1 MSKDH
6 IEVRGA
12 EEHNL
17 KDVDVSIPREELT
30 VVTGLSGSGKSS
42 LAFETVY
49 AEGQRRYIESL
60 SAYARNFL
68 GQMDKPQVENVEGL
82 SPAISIDQKNAA
94 NNPRSTVGTVTELH
108 DYLRLLYARVGT
120 PHCPECGREV
130 GEQSASNMVSR
141 IVALPEGTKA
151 KIAAPVVRDQKGAFE
166 DRFDDLVSEGYARVE
181 VDGESYDLTMDRPD
195 LDENY
200 DHTIDVIVDRVKVRS
215 DARSRIT
222 DSVETALEKGSG
234 VLKVIL
240 PNPPEDIELG
250 GASVRSVGD
259 LAGDGES
266 EDGDA
271 EGDDRLVVEM
281 SEALAC
287 THCNIDISEIETRS
301 FSFNSPYGA
310 CPSCEGI
317 GSTKEV
323 SEDLVIEDASKPLK
337 HVFEPWSYNRTY
349 YSRQLDNV
357 AEHFGVDL
365 STPFEDLDPDI
376 RRQFL
381 YGTDDVVHFEWTT
394 KNGTREKTERFEGV
408 IPNLERRHVETDSD
422 RAREHIE
429 EYMAV
434 TTCPDCEGTRLKAES
449 RAVLVNG
456 TAITA
461 VNEMSIG
468 DALDHFEGMEA
479 DLSDRDRK
487 IAAEILKE
495 IRARLGF
502 MCEVGLDYLT
512 LDREASTLS
521 GGESQRIRLATQ
533 IGSGLV
539 GVLYVLDEPS
549 IGLHQRDN
557 DRLLNTLA
565 ELRDLGNTLLVVE
578 HDTETMRRADN
589 IIDMGPGPGKRGGEI
604 VVNGDFDEIVES
616 EESVTGKYL
625 AGERAIPVPETRRV
639 PDHREGTDGASGDD
653 GPASRDPGES
663 ITVRGARQH
672 NLDDLDV
679 DLPVGCFTAI
689 TGVSGS
695 GKSTLMHDIL
705 YKGLARRMNDN
716 TSVDPGDHDDIEGLE
731 HVETVRLIDQS
742 PIGRTPRSNPATYTN
757 VFDHIRELF
766 AETSLAKQRGYEKGR
781 FSFNVKGGRC
791 EECGGQG
798 TVTIDM
804 NFLSDVHVDCES
816 CGGARY
822 NDETLDVT
830 YKDATIADVLGMSV
844 DEAHDF
850 FESHPQIRRRL
861 KLLKDVGLG
870 YMRLGQPSTTLSG
883 GEAQRVKLAEELG
896 KKDSGE
902 TLYLLD
908 EPTTGLHPEDER
920 KLIDVLHRLT
930 DDGNTVVVIEHE
942 LDLVKNAD
950 YIVDLGPEGGEN
962 GGEVVATGTP
972 EAVAR
977 TEESHTGRYLR
988 DLLPA
993 VDLEGPRSDRAV
1005 VAAEADGEQATGTG
1019 DD

>member
-1 MSKDH
+1 MSKDV

-17 KDVDVSIPREELT
+17 KDVDVTIPREELT

-42 LAFETVY
+42 LAFDTVY

-68 GQMDKPQVENVEGL
+68 GQMDKPKVENVEGL

-108 DYLRLLYARVGT
+108 DYLRLLYARIGT

-130 GEQSASNMVSR
+130 GEQSAQHMVDR
-141 IVALPEGTKA
+141 VLELPEGTRA
-151 KIAAPVVRDQKGAFE
+151 KVLAPVVRDQKGAFE
-166 DRFDDLVSEGYARVE
+166 DLFDELVAEGYARVE
-181 VDGESYDLTMDRPD
+181 VDGEQHDLSLDRPD

-200 DHTIDVIVDRVKVRS
+200 DHTIDVVVDRITVS
-215 DARSRIT
+215 TDARSRIT
-222 DSVETALEKGSG
+222 DSVETALEESDGII
-234 VLKVIL
+234 KVAL
-240 PNPPEDIELG
+240 PDPPEDAELG
-250 GASVRSVGD
+250 GSTTRSVGD
-259 LAGDGES
+259 LGDAEADAEDADGDT
-266 EDGDA
+266 DGDA
-271 EGDDRLVVEM
+271 VAEDRLVVEF
-281 SEALAC
+281 SEDLAC
-287 THCNIDISEIETRS
+287 THCNVDISEIETRS

-310 CPSCEGI
+310 CPACEGL
-317 GSTKEV
+317 GETKEV
-323 SEDLVIEDASKPLK
+323 SEDLVIQDTSKPLK
-337 HVFEPWSYNRTY
+337 HVFEPWSYDRTY

-357 AEHFGVDL
+357 AEHFGVSLD
-365 STPFEDLDPDI
+365 TPFEDLDEAI
-376 RRQFL
+376 QRQFL
-381 YGTDDVVHFEWTT
+381 YGTDSRVHFEWRT

-429 EYMAV
+429 EYMAT
-434 TTCPDCEGTRLKAES
+434 TTCPECEGTRLKAES
-449 RAVLVNG
+449 RAVLVDG

-461 VNEMSIG
+461 VNELSIG
-468 DALDHFEGMEA
+468 DALDHFEEMEA
-479 DLSDRDRK
+479 NLDARDTT
-487 IAAEILKE
+487 IAEEILKE

-512 LDREASTLS
+512 LDREAATLS

-604 VVNGDFDEIVES
+604 VVNGDFDDVLDCEQ
-616 EESVTGKYL
+616 SVTGDYL
-625 AGERAIPVPETRRV
+625 SGEQAIPVPTER
-639 PDHREGTDGASGDD
+639 
-653 GPASRDPGES
+653 RDPDGH
-663 ITVRGARQH
+663 ITIEGARQH
-672 NLDDLDV
+672 NLKDLDV
-679 DLPVGCFTAI
+679 DLPVGNFTAI

-695 GKSTLMHDIL
+695 GKSTLMHDVL
-705 YKGLARRMNDN
+705 YKALAREMHGNSDVNPGEHDGLSGLDN
-716 TSVDPGDHDDIEGLE
+716 
-731 HVETVRLIDQS
+731 VETVRLIDQS

-766 AETSLAKQRGYEKGR
+766 AETNLAKQRGYEKGR

-798 TVTIDM
+798 TVTIEM
-804 NFLSDVHVDCES
+804 NFLSDVQVPCEE

-822 NDETLDVT
+822 NRETLDVT
-830 YKDATIADVLGMSV
+830 YKDATIADVLDMSI
-844 DEAHDF
+844 DEAYDF
-850 FESHPQIRRRL
+850 FEGHSQIRRRL
-861 KLLKDVGLG
+861 KLLKDVGLD
-870 YMRLGQPSTTLSG
+870 YMQLGQPSTTLSG

-908 EPTTGLHPEDER
+908 EPTTGLHPHDER

-950 YIVDLGPEGGEN
+950 HIVDLGPEGGEA
-962 GGEVVATGTP
+962 GGQLVAEGTP
-972 EAVAR
+972 EEVAR
-977 TEESHTGRYLR
+977 IEDSHTGKYLR
-988 DLLPA
+988 DLLPG
-993 VDLEGPRSDRAV
+993 VDMEGPRGDRV
-1005 VAAEADGEQATGTG
+1005 VTANADGEAETAPRA
-1019 DD
+1019 DDD

>member
-1 MSKDH
+1 MSKDV

-17 KDVDVSIPREELT
+17 KDVDVTIPREELT

-42 LAFETVY
+42 LAFDTVY

-68 GQMDKPQVENVEGL
+68 GQMDKPKVENVEGL

-130 GEQSASNMVSR
+130 GEQSAQHMVDR
-141 IVALPEGTKA
+141 VLELPEGTRA
-151 KIAAPVVRDQKGAFE
+151 KVLAPVVRDQKGAFE
-166 DRFDDLVSEGYARVE
+166 DLFDDLVAEGYARVE
-181 VDGESYDLTMDRPD
+181 VDGEQHDLSLDRPD

-200 DHTIDVIVDRVKVRS
+200 DHTIDVVVDRIEVS
-215 DARSRIT
+215 PDARSRIT
-222 DSVETALEKGSG
+222 DSVETALEESDG
-234 VLKVIL
+234 VIKVVV
-240 PNPPEDIELG
+240 PDPPEDVELG
-250 GASVRSVGD
+250 GAESRSVGD
-259 LAGDGES
+259 LGADD
-266 EDGDA
+266 EDGDDEDDNA
-271 EGDDRLVVEM
+271 SDDRLVVEF
-281 SEALAC
+281 SEDLAC
-287 THCNIDISEIETRS
+287 THCNVDISEIETRS

-310 CPSCEGI
+310 CPECEGL
-317 GSTKEV
+317 GETKEV
-323 SEDLVIEDASKPLK
+323 SEDLVIQDPSKALK
-337 HVFEPWSYNRTY
+337 HVFEPWSYDRTY

-357 AEHFGVDL
+357 AEHFGVSL
-365 STPFEDLDPDI
+365 STPFEDLEESI
-376 RRQFL
+376 QRQFL
-381 YGTDDVVHFEWTT
+381 YGTDSLVHFEWRT

-429 EYMAV
+429 EYMA
-434 TTCPDCEGTRLKAES
+434 TTRCPACDGTRLKAES
-449 RAVLVNG
+449 RAVLVDG
-456 TAITA
+456 TAVTE
-461 VNEMSIG
+461 VNRLSIG
-468 DALDHFEGMEA
+468 DALEHFEHLEKNLGP
-479 DLSDRDRK
+479 RDTK
-487 IAAEILKE
+487 IAEEILKE

-512 LDREASTLS
+512 LDREAATLS

-578 HDTETMRRADN
+578 HDTETMRRADT

-604 VVNGDFDEIVES
+604 VVNGDFDEVLGTDES
-616 EESVTGKYL
+616 TTGDYL
-625 AGERAIPVPETRRV
+625 SGEKAIPVPDER
-639 PDHREGTDGASGDD
+639 
-653 GPASRDPGES
+653 RDPDGHLTIE
-663 ITVRGARQH
+663 GARQH
-672 NLDDLDV
+672 NLADLDV

-695 GKSTLMHDIL
+695 GKSTLMHDVL
-705 YKGLARRMNDN
+705 YKALAREMHGNSDVNPGEHDGLSGLDN
-716 TSVDPGDHDDIEGLE
+716 I
-731 HVETVRLIDQS
+731 ETVRLIDQS

-766 AETSLAKQRGYEKGR
+766 AETNLAKQRGYEKGR

-798 TVTIDM
+798 TVTIEM
-804 NFLSDVHVDCES
+804 NFLSDVQVPCEE

-822 NDETLDVT
+822 NRETLDVT
-830 YKDATIADVLGMSV
+830 YKDATIADVLDMSI
-844 DEAHDF
+844 DEAYDF
-850 FESHPQIRRRL
+850 FEGHSQIRRRL
-861 KLLKDVGLG
+861 KLLKDVGLD
-870 YMRLGQPSTTLSG
+870 YMQLGQPSTTLSG

-908 EPTTGLHPEDER
+908 EPTTGLHPHDER

-950 YIVDLGPEGGEN
+950 HIVDLGPEGGEA
-962 GGEVVATGTP
+962 GGQLVAEGTP
-972 EAVAR
+972 ENVAR
-977 TEESHTGRYLR
+977 TEDSYTGKYLR
-988 DLLPA
+988 DLLPD
-993 VDLEGPRSDRAV
+993 VDLEGPRGNRV
-1005 VAAEADGEQATGTG
+1005 VTADADGEAEQAPRA
-1019 DD
+1019 DDD

>member
-1 MSKDH
+1 MSRDY
-6 IEVRGA
+6 IQVRGA
-12 EEHNL
+12 EQHNL
-17 KDVDVSIPREELT
+17 KDVDVEIPREEMT

-108 DYLRLLYARVGT
+108 DYLRLLYARIGT
-120 PHCPECGREV
+120 PHCPECGREIDD
-130 GEQSASNMVSR
+130 QSAQQMVR
-141 IVALPEGTKA
+141 RLLEAPEGTRA
-151 KIAAPVVRDQKGAFE
+151 KLCAPVVRDQKGAFE
-166 DRFDDLVSEGYARVE
+166 DLLDELVSEGYTRVE
-181 VDGESYDLTMDRPD
+181 VDGERYDLTTDRPD

-200 DHTIDVIVDRVKVRS
+200 DHTVDVVVDRVKIS
-215 DARSRIT
+215 EGERSRIT
-222 DSVETALEKGSG
+222 DSVETALEEADG
-234 VLKVIL
+234 VLKVIF
-240 PNPPEDIELG
+240 PDPPEDLDVG
-250 GASVRSVGD
+250 GSRARSTGD
-259 LAGDGES
+259 LSGETR
-266 EDGDA
+266 GPA
-271 EGDDRLVVEM
+271 ETTDEKQDRDDRLVVEF
-281 SEALAC
+281 SEELAC
-287 THCNIDISEIETRS
+287 THCHIDISEIETRS
-301 FSFNSPYGA
+301 FSFNSPHGA
-310 CPSCEGI
+310 CRECEGI
-317 GSTKEV
+317 GETKEV
-323 SEDLVIEDASKPLK
+323 SEDLVIQDPSKPLK

-357 AEHFGVDL
+357 AEHFGVSLD
-365 STPFEDLDPDI
+365 TPFEELDEKL

-381 YGTDDVVHFEWTT
+381 YGTDDRVHFEWRT

-408 IPNLERRHVETDSD
+408 IPNLERRHIETDSD

-434 TTCPDCEGTRLKAES
+434 TTCPECEGTRLKPES
-449 RAVLVNG
+449 RAVLVDG
-456 TAITA
+456 TSITE
-461 VNEMSIG
+461 VNRMSIG
-468 DALDHFEGMEA
+468 DALEHFEGLEA
-479 DLSDRDRK
+479 TLDERETK
-487 IAAEILKE
+487 IAEEILKE

-502 MCEVGLDYLT
+502 MCEVGLEYLT

-589 IIDMGPGPGKRGGEI
+589 IIDMGPGPGKRGGEV
-604 VVNGDFDEIVES
+604 VVNGSIEDVMESDESI
-616 EESVTGKYL
+616 TGEYL
-625 AGERAIPVPETRRV
+625 AGEKAIPVPESR
-639 PDHREGTDGASGDD
+639 
-653 GPASRDPGES
+653 RDPDG
-663 ITVRGARQH
+663 TVTIRGARQH
-672 NLDDLDV
+672 NLKDLDV
-679 DLPVGCFTAI
+679 EIPVGCFTAI

-695 GKSTLMHDIL
+695 GKSTLMHEVL
-705 YKGLARRMNDN
+705 YKGLAREMNDN
-716 TSVDPGDHDDIEGLE
+716 TSVDPGEHDRIDGLDE
-731 HVETVRLIDQS
+731 IETVRLIDQS

-757 VFDHIRELF
+757 VFDFVRELF
-766 AETSLAKQRGYEKGR
+766 AGTDLANQRGYEKGR
-781 FSFNVKGGRC
+781 FSFNVRGGRC

-798 TVTIDM
+798 TVKIEM
-804 NFLSDVHVDCES
+804 NFLSDVYVPCEE

-830 YKDATIADVLGMSV
+830 FKGKTISDVLGMSV
-844 DEAHDF
+844 DEAYDF
-850 FESHPQIRRRL
+850 FENHSQLRRRL

-896 KKDSGE
+896 KKDTGD

-908 EPTTGLHPEDER
+908 EPTTGLHPADER
-920 KLIDVLHRLT
+920 KLIEVLHRLA
-930 DDGNTVVVIEHE
+930 DEGNTVVVIEHE

-950 YIVDLGPEGGEN
+950 HIIDLGPEGGEN
-962 GGEVVATGTP
+962 GGEVVTAGTP
-972 EAVAR
+972 EEVAR
-977 TEESHTGRYLR
+977 VEESYTGQYLR
-988 DLLPA
+988 DLLPD
-993 VDLEGPRSDRAV
+993 VDLEGPRADRDLTLG
-1005 VAAEADGEQATGTG
+1005 ADREHATGTG